1 MPVYMQ
7 HHEFAMP
14 TPAHAQTDGARSA
27 VEVMI
32 AQGHA
37 RRIARDNA
45 SMVTVHGRPPVEP
58 YVREVLVE
66 APYTRIKITKKGRVK
81 ELYTDFSLQPT
92 GQYVSIDPVTASAR
106 RMLRDAEAA
115 GWRTNLITLADR
127 CAVEGV
133 RGTCAFRVIWVRG
146 KAAGARWHE
155 RDERYEWHTDERPV
169 GVNKLTYTA
178 LERHRGAGMS
188 RVRLRLVAGPRGVP
202 IPMAELTKRIKET
215 AS

>member
-14 TPAHAQTDGARSA
+14 TPAHAQTDGAREA
-27 VEVMI
+27 VDVMI

-45 SMVTVHGRPPVEP
+45 SMVTAHGRPPVVP
-58 YVREVLVE
+58 YVRVIMREEEYEDAYL
-66 APYTRIKITKKGRVK
+66 TKKGKLKVFTAKRMV
-81 ELYTDFSLQPT
+81 PT
-92 GQYVSIDPVTASAR
+92 GEVVPLDPVTAAAR

-127 CAVEGV
+127 CVVEAV
-133 RGTCAFRVIWVRG
+133 RGTHAFRVIWVRG

-155 RDERYEWHTDERPV
+155 RDERYEWHTDKRPV

-188 RVRLRLVAGPRGVP
+188 RVRLRLVAGPRGVR

-215 AS
+215 S